1 MLQRIEACPTCRG
14 LYTGYLLYILQA
26 ATQAIKEGDL
36 WLCYGSAV
44 EEAPPSQG
52 HEAELRR
59 LGQKIVDCCKDA
71 GLTVDWTGDAEDMI
85 VIQGLSQNDREYL
98 RSRLSARESNWQDYK
113 QREHQFTDE
122 GRCGECA
129 SVLFSCCCGQVSDDT
144 MDHHQ

>member
-85 VIQGLSQNDREYL
+85 VIQLMHHVKVVSIHDDAISIAVAILATSVDRANPDRFGYVPVWDICLLVYAGIISE
-98 RSRLSARESNWQDYK
+98 
-113 QREHQFTDE
+113 
-122 GRCGECA
+122 
-129 SVLFSCCCGQVSDDT
+129 
-144 MDHHQ
+144 